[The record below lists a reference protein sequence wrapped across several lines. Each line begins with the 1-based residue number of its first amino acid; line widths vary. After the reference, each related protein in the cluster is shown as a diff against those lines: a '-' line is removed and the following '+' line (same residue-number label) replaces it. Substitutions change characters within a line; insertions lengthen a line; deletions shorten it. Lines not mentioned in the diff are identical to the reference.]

1 MLLLFSSKKFFQS
14 RKRWRSELVL
24 YCSSLPSVSFFA
36 WCFALHQLLLTFC
49 HTNQRILL
57 AYLRLWKSI
66 RNAELYWNF
75 CIGARKSLKFAE
87 IVYFQSFAKD
97 IFWQSKRK
105 SRLILTDVLY
115 FVLHCTTVT
124 CMYYVRCLE
133 ERKSNFLSKSS
144 SSNLKSIFIN
154 S

>member
-1 MLLLFSSKKFFQS
+1 MAKTSSKGLLNDRKGWDFLSNFKFCSFILVSKKFFQS

-24 YCSSLPSVSFFA
+24 SCSSLPSVSFFA

-87 IVYFQSFAKD
+87 IVLF
-97 IFWQSKRK
+97 SKLCHRHF
-105 SRLILTDVLY
+105 LTKLKEKQVNIDGCVVLCTLY
-115 FVLHCTTVT
+115 CIVL
-124 CMYYVRCLE
+124 L
-133 ERKSNFLSKSS
+133 
-144 SSNLKSIFIN
+144 
-154 S
+154 